1 MVNFPQCLL
10 VGSLEPYSGKS
21 GIILGLAKLL
31 HQKGMAIAYG
41 KPVGAAMNTDD
52 LAKEEA
58 DIEFISQN
66 LQLTANQVRKP
77 LVFLDEETIAQR
89 LRGENQTDYADAL
102 QQSLTGLEADLVLLE
117 GPGNLWEGSLFGLSF
132 SELATNINAAVL
144 LVASYHSPLVV
155 DGLIKAKQ
163 TLGDSLMGVVI
174 NDIPADVLE
183 TTEQLVKPFLEKN
196 GIPVFGL
203 LAEDRLLRSVSVR
216 ELAHQLNAKV
226 LCSEEHQ
233 DLMVESLTIG
243 AMNVNSALE
252 YFRQGENKAVITGGD
267 RTDLQLAAL
276 ETSTSCLIL
285 TGHVSPQPLIISR
298 AQDLEIPI
306 LSVNQDTLTTVEI
319 VDQAFGKVR
328 LQEPIKV
335 QCIQKLIAEQFD
347 LDRFINSIKAHR

>member
-1 MVNFPQCLL
+1 MRQCRERQIRSVLVVNFPQCLL

-21 GIILGLAKLL
+21 GIILCLAKLL

-144 LVASYHSPLVV
+144 LVARYHSPLVV

-174 NDIPADVLE
+174 NDIPADVLA
-183 TTEQLVKPFLEKN
+183 TTEK
-196 GIPVFGL
+196 
-203 LAEDRLLRSVSVR
+203 
-216 ELAHQLNAKV
+216 
-226 LCSEEHQ
+226 
-233 DLMVESLTIG
+233 
-243 AMNVNSALE
+243 
-252 YFRQGENKAVITGGD
+252 
-267 RTDLQLAAL
+267 
-276 ETSTSCLIL
+276 
-285 TGHVSPQPLIISR
+285 
-298 AQDLEIPI
+298 
-306 LSVNQDTLTTVEI
+306 
-319 VDQAFGKVR
+319 
-328 LQEPIKV
+328 
-335 QCIQKLIAEQFD
+335 
-347 LDRFINSIKAHR
+347 